1 MITEKRDK
9 VTEEL
14 WDLAE
19 NTPSKYDVMYIRD
32 NVTGMEFKVDQSL
45 DSSLGATPETM
56 EHLIQ
61 EFIQIHLYL
70 RAPYNGELDG
80 IKEVK
85 FNNISVRFEKVD
97 GLIAYKWLKRYIKTV
112 LLVLQRDGM
121 LNLKEIE
128 ESVDNGER
136 TESTSTEQQV

>member
-32 NVTGMEFKVDQSL
+32 EVTGMEFKVDQSL

-56 EHLIQ
+56 EHLIT

-85 FNNISVRFEKVD
+85 FNNIVVRFEKVD

-128 ESVDNGER
+128 ESVDNGQR
-136 TESTSTEQQV
+136 AESTNTE

>member
-32 NVTGMEFKVDQSL
+32 EVTGMEFKVDQSL

-56 EHLIQ
+56 EHLIT

-70 RAPYNGELDG
+70 RSPYNGELDG

-85 FNNISVRFEKVD
+85 FNNIVVRFEKVD

-121 LNLKEIE
+121 LSLKEIE
-128 ESVDNGER
+128 ESVDNGQR
-136 TESTSTEQQV
+136 ITSGNTEQKI